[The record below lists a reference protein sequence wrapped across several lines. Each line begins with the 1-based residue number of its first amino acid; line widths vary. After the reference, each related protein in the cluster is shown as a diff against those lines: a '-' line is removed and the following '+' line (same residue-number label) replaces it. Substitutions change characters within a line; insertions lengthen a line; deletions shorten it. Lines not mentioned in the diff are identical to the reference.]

1 MDKLVKKRQ
10 AFEAQGNRVLIFF
23 LGGFLLTSRQNTGIR
38 IRVVDAL
45 SGRLL
50 LLAEIEVE
58 GDIHQE
64 HTGKVLGEGQLF
76 VGGQLRYIFCTLMI
90 VIGKRIHYHGLYCP
104 FAFVVAQN
112 NRMNGFA
119 LVDGLAP

>member
-1 MDKLVKKRQ
+1 MIVRLQVMINLFIKKQRK
-10 AFEAQGNRVLIFF
+10 
-23 LGGFLLTSRQNTGIR
+23 TSLAPRENPRIR
-38 IRVVDAL
+38 IFIINAL

-76 VGGQLRYIFCTLMI
+76 VRGQPRYIFCTLMI